1 MTDKIIYTICSYEDE
16 HSDIVN
22 GCVNSSLVTIDRY
35 ARFCNAD
42 LKIIKDI
49 PIDICDLINKISK
62 KYNKTIKH
70 EYKAW
75 NTKYHIIHDFYNS
88 PYNKMVYIDCDHFIK
103 NYNINVFKNNNC
115 FNIKRKTQKQGAT
128 VHDPIKLCRQ
138 YLNKDINTYFNASF
152 FYLTKCY
159 KHNLSKIFNYD
170 DIYDLWVRDFN
181 FLREECSLAY
191 LMHANNINKTIDF
204 ELADNLYIYRKDN
217 KKNIGL
223 YTGIPGRT
231 GSQKYDFIKN
241 TILNDCYFDYS
252 LALQQWRDNN
262 K

>member
-62 KYNKTIKH
+62 KHNKTIKH

-115 FNIKRKTQKQGAT
+115 FNIKRKTQKQDAT

-159 KHNLSKIFNYD
+159 KHNLSKID
-170 DIYDLWVRDFN
+170 
-181 FLREECSLAY
+181 
-191 LMHANNINKTIDF
+191 
-204 ELADNLYIYRKDN
+204 AD
-217 KKNIGL
+217 IGL
-223 YTGIPGRT
+223 PFSKTFFSSKCQPLGL
-231 GSQKYDFIKN
+231 
-241 TILNDCYFDYS
+241 TIRVAVESFS
-252 LALQQWRDNN
+252 LYVLSLFVYLDVL
-262 K
+262 